1 MQRLLALFFALV
13 LSVSLAA
20 SQAAAQQSSAQQ
32 SAISADPLTDHAH
45 PATMESVQIP
55 SHGAL
60 LNGLVYIAA
69 GAGPHPVAL
78 LLHGFPGNERN
89 LDLAQTLRRAG
100 WDVVYFNYRGAWGA
114 PGEFSFA
121 HCIEDAQAAIA
132 WLHDPAVAAKLRANP
147 SQLVLLGHSMGG
159 FVANEVAAR
168 TPGIKAVVTM
178 SAANMGMEAI
188 RQVPPQ
194 ARNVAVTKVAEH
206 LAKEGMAPLAGCTPE
221 GLAKEL
227 AANLTQWDFPT
238 LASKLTKIPYLIL
251 TSDDGLAP
259 SNDAFGAALK
269 SNGNTQIAT
278 KHFATD
284 HGYSDQRIAL
294 QTTILDW
301 LAKL

>member
-1 MQRLLALFFALV
+1 MQRLLALLFGLV
-13 LSVSLAA
+13 LSISL
-20 SQAAAQQSSAQQ
+20 AAQQSGAQQ
-32 SAISADPLTDHAH
+32 SAISADPPIDHAH

-69 GAGPHPVAL
+69 GAGPHPVAF
-78 LLHGFPGNERN
+78 LLHGFPGNERS

-100 WDVVYFNYRGAWGA
+100 WDVVYLNYRGSWGT
-114 PGEFSFA
+114 PGEFSFT

-132 WLHDPAVAAKLRANP
+132 WLRDPAVAAKLRANP

-178 SAANMGMEAI
+178 SAANLGMEPIKNA
-188 RQVPPQ
+188 QPQ
-194 ARNVAVTKVAEH
+194 AKNVVIGKVAEN
-206 LAKEGMAPLAGCTPE
+206 LGNQGMAPLAGCTPE

-227 AANLTQWDFPT
+227 AANLAQWDFPT
-238 LASKLTKIPYLIL
+238 LAPKLTKIPYLIL

-259 SNDAFGAALK
+259 SNDAFAAALK
-269 SNGNTQIAT
+269 SSGNAQVAT
-278 KHFATD
+278 KHFTTD

-294 QTTILDW
+294 QTAILDW

>member
-1 MQRLLALFFALV
+1 MQRLLALLFAMA
-13 LSVSLAA
+13 LSVAL
-20 SQAAAQQSSAQQ
+20 AAQQSAAQQ
-32 SAISADPLTDHAH
+32 PAISADPPIDHAH

-69 GAGPHPVAL
+69 GAGPHPVAF

-100 WDVVYFNYRGAWGA
+100 WDVVYFNYRGAWGT

-132 WLHDPAVAAKLRANP
+132 WLRDPAVSARLRANS
-147 SQLVLLGHSMGG
+147 SQLVLFGHSMGG

-168 TPGIKAVVTM
+168 MPGIKAVVTI

-188 RQVPPQ
+188 RQVPPE
-194 ARNVAVTKVAEH
+194 AKNAAIAKVGEH
-206 LAKEGMAPLAGCTPE
+206 LAKEGMAPLAGTTPE

-227 AANLTQWDFPT
+227 AANLAQWYFPT
-238 LASKLTKIPYLIL
+238 LAQKLTKIPYLIL

-259 SNDAFGAALK
+259 SNDAFAAALK
-269 SNGNTQIAT
+269 SSGNTQVAT
-278 KHFATD
+278 KHFTTD

-294 QTTILDW
+294 QTAILDW

>member
-1 MQRLLALFFALV
+1 MQRLLALLFALV
-13 LSVSLAA
+13 LSVSL
-20 SQAAAQQSSAQQ
+20 SAQQ
-32 SAISADPLTDHAH
+32 SAISADPPVDHAH

-69 GAGPHPVAL
+69 GAEPHPVAF
-78 LLHGFPGNERN
+78 LLHGFPGNERS

-100 WDVVYFNYRGAWGA
+100 WDVVYFNYRGSWGT
-114 PGEFSFA
+114 PGEFSFT

-132 WLHDPAVAAKLRANP
+132 WLRDPAVAAKLRANP

-178 SAANMGMEAI
+178 SAANLGMEPIKNA
-188 RQVPPQ
+188 QPQ
-194 ARNVAVTKVAEH
+194 AKSVVIGKVAEN
-206 LAKEGMAPLAGCTPE
+206 LGKQGMAPLAGCTPE

-227 AANLTQWDFPT
+227 AANLAQWDFPT
-238 LASKLTKIPYLIL
+238 LAPKLTKIPYLIL

-259 SNDAFGAALK
+259 SNDAFAAALK
-269 SNGNTQIAT
+269 SSGNAQVAT